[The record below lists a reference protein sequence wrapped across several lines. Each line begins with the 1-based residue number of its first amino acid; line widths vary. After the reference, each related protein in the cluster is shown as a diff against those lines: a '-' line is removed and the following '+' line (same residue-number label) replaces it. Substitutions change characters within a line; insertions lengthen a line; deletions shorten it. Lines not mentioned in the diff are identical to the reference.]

1 VISDILSMESIHRR
15 IHPSLGGIAL
25 GSVGLAGAFR
35 AMCEVHEFSNGVE
48 YVSLPL
54 NVVSVCCA
62 IAVCL
67 RAVWCRDVFMKE
79 IIVPSSNSAYGSL
92 VMALAL
98 IFKDLADSSEEG
110 TFLYGVAA
118 GGIYVAAALQFIVM
132 VLFFEACWRTCTYPE
147 PFWFP
152 PTVSLA
158 MTGWSGMSINMERVI
173 VELSFWG
180 GVVLCVLIL
189 PVAIYRVCT
198 EKRVASHPSIGILQA
213 PSSFLTCAWFGIQ
226 GSEWV
231 GGDDLLL
238 CVLFSASTIVFVLT
252 VASVLINR
260 DKIFESFSPWF
271 AGK

>member
-1 VISDILSMESIHRR
+1 MISDILSMESIHRR

-98 IFKDLADSSEEG
+98 IL
-110 TFLYGVAA
+110 
-118 GGIYVAAALQFIVM
+118 
-132 VLFFEACWRTCTYPE
+132 RH
-147 PFWFP
+147 
-152 PTVSLA
+152 
-158 MTGWSGMSINMERVI
+158 R
-173 VELSFWG
+173 
-180 GVVLCVLIL
+180 
-189 PVAIYRVCT
+189 
-198 EKRVASHPSIGILQA
+198 
-213 PSSFLTCAWFGIQ
+213 
-226 GSEWV
+226 
-231 GGDDLLL
+231 
-238 CVLFSASTIVFVLT
+238 
-252 VASVLINR
+252 
-260 DKIFESFSPWF
+260 
-271 AGK
+271 